1 MSRNESLVSEILS
14 VKWRE
19 VRYKVN
25 IVFQFL
31 AATTCDSPDPMTS
44 LYPLCSWGAK
54 LWYCLAHDHW
64 SWTARCKLMAIK
76 FAPSLQHSQW
86 DKPDKHEID
95 TCERDKNIGLLL
107 TSKFIQSSLDYGS
120 FFREFSPETQHCYAQ
135 NLGIDYSGWT
145 DLINGGI
152 FFSSVLRGGSRI
164 FSRRGCTRLLLYF
177 NTNKP
182 HRFFFFFF
190 FRNTSCIRK
199 PQVISGGGGVCT
211 PCTLPLDPPLVLVP
225 SE

>member
-1 MSRNESLVSEILS
+1 
-14 VKWRE
+14 
-19 VRYKVN
+19 
-25 IVFQFL
+25 
-31 AATTCDSPDPMTS
+31 MTS

-76 FAPSLQHSQW
+76 LAPSLQHSQW

-107 TSKFIQSSLDYGS
+107 TSKFIQSSLDCGS

-152 FFSSVLRGGSRI
+152 FFSSVL
-164 FSRRGCTRLLLYF
+164 L
-177 NTNKP
+177 
-182 HRFFFFFF
+182 
-190 FRNTSCIRK
+190 
-199 PQVISGGGGVCT
+199 
-211 PCTLPLDPPLVLVP
+211 P
-225 SE
+225 SESWEAPLNGGTHQRHLWVCPPFHQKHWEYKTLIYTTSYFERANALFMLSFPRIL

>member
-64 SWTARCKLMAIK
+64 SWTARRKLMVIK

-86 DKPDKHEID
+86 DEPDKHEID

-120 FFREFSPETQHCYAQ
+120 FFREFSPENQHCYAQ

-152 FFSSVLRGGSRI
+152 FFSSVL
-164 FSRRGCTRLLLYF
+164 L
-177 NTNKP
+177 
-182 HRFFFFFF
+182 
-190 FRNTSCIRK
+190 
-199 PQVISGGGGVCT
+199 
-211 PCTLPLDPPLVLVP
+211 P
-225 SE
+225 SESWKAPLNGGTHQRHLWVCPPFHQKHWEYKTLIYTTSYFERANALFMLSFPRIL